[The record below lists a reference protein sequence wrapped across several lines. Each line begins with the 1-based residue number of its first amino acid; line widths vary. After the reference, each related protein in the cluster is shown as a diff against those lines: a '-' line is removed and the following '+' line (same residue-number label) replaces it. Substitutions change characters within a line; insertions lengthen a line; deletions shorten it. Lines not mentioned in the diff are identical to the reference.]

1 MTSLHTLDFDKPIPH
16 GILNDQNNDAFSTC
30 FAAVL
35 DDQGLIEQI
44 NQMFDLKI
52 KINEP
57 KTQIEKLI
65 DIAAG
70 YAGFNFTEKE
80 WKAPNF
86 LCLFRCLSTFRKP
99 TFDLIT

>member
-16 GILNDQNNDAFSTC
+16 RILNEIQDNDDFSTC

-35 DDQGLIEQI
+35 SDQELIDQI

-70 YAGFNFTEKE
+70 YTGFNFTEKE
-80 WKAPNF
+80 WKALIFFVYFAVYQP
-86 LCLFRCLSTFRKP
+86 LESQLST
-99 TFDLIT
+99 